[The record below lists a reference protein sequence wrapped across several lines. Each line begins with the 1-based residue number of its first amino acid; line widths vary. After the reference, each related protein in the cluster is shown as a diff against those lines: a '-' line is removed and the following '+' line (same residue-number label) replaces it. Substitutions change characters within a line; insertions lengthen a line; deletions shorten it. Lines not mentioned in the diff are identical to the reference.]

1 MPEMDGVTA
10 SEHIRDGCCVPSAP
24 RPRIVAVTADTL
36 ASLRQRCAE
45 AGIEAFISKPFR
57 VEDLKRVMERFGL
70 LPGGGAA
77 AGGGASAAAAAGVG
91 VMRQQREGAA
101 GVAGGRAMASVAG

>member
-10 SEHIRDGCCVPSAP
+10 SERIRDGCAPSGP

-57 VEDLKRVMERFGL
+57 VEDLRRVVERFGL
-70 LPGGGAA
+70 NVPPPPPAPRAPAPQPQPPAA
-77 AGGGASAAAAAGVG
+77 PQLAWA
-91 VMRQQREGAA
+91 
-101 GVAGGRAMASVAG
+101 

>member
-10 SEHIRDGCCVPSAP
+10 SERIRDSRPPPAP

-57 VEDLKRVMERFGL
+57 VEDLKKVMGRFGMI
-70 LPGGGAA
+70 PPAP
-77 AGGGASAAAAAGVG
+77 AAAAGTVG
-91 VMRQQREGAA
+91 GLAGTHQGDATAA
-101 GVAGGRAMASVAG
+101 RRLPPPHEPPAAAMASVAG